1 MLFLI
6 NLLNGIA
13 ERLPELIQA
22 AVNVI
27 AAFFSG
33 IIDALAGLDTSVLV
47 KTIAGIGLLSGIMV
61 ALGAVAALIP
71 SAMAGVLGM
80 GVLIAE
86 LAVVL
91 AAVGALAQIPGLS
104 WLIGEGGKLLEQI
117 GMAIGGFVGGIVG
130 GFMSGISSQFPQIRK
145 RPCVV
150 HDKCSAVY
158 RRCEQYFSGDVQRC
172 AGIDRCD
179 IAC

>member
-1 MLFLI
+1 MDVLVECVPAIADGALALLSGVLASLANYTPEIVDSVMLFLI

-61 ALGAVAALIP
+61 ALGAV
-71 SAMAGVLGM
+71 
-80 GVLIAE
+80 
-86 LAVVL
+86 
-91 AAVGALAQIPGLS
+91 
-104 WLIGEGGKLLEQI
+104 
-117 GMAIGGFVGGIVG
+117 
-130 GFMSGISSQFPQIRK
+130 R
-145 RPCVV
+145 
-150 HDKCSAVY
+150 
-158 RRCEQYFSGDVQRC
+158 
-172 AGIDRCD
+172 
-179 IAC
+179 